1 MVALDELKEFSLSE
15 ASVQLWVFKK
25 STRGGQPVFTGR
37 WVDTTDDLDAAM
49 RQAVANERARIT
61 EVQEYGLL
69 TQANEGSA
77 LSIGTVETHAGLV
90 LDQANAAVD
99 RKKVRDLKAI
109 QNTEFYA
116 IKLVVGDRALY
127 AVRKADASWRTKRRL
142 QSISVYFSDHTLGLV
157 TDPGFSISRNVDF
170 FVVGDKILISSK
182 PNFESVLGYKAAH
195 VEDFKLLREESE
207 FSSVFTSLEALLQH
221 VGENKIQL
229 RRASAIRQK
238 GHYKDPVFMANLRQN
253 AALFGLSITFDE
265 EGKIIPTMENCQDII
280 QALLD
285 HRLQSGFSRNIYD
298 VQDTSNVNVT

>member
-1 MVALDELKEFSLSE
+1 MTTLNELKEFSLSE

-25 STRGGQPVFTGR
+25 STREGQPIFTGR

-49 RQAVANERARIT
+49 REAVTNERARIT
-61 EVQEYGLL
+61 EVHEYGLL
-69 TQANEGSA
+69 TQTNEGSA

-90 LDQANAAVD
+90 LGQASAAID
-99 RKKVRDLKAI
+99 TKKVRNLKDI

-116 IKLVVGDRALY
+116 IKLISSDKAIY
-127 AVRKADASWRTKRRL
+127 AVRKADASWRAKRRL

-170 FVVGDKILISSK
+170 FVVGDKIFISSK
-182 PNFESVLGYKAAH
+182 ANFESVLSYKAAH
-195 VEDFKLLREESE
+195 VEDFKLLREENE
-207 FSSVFTSLEALLQH
+207 FSGVFTDLDALLQH
-221 VGENKIQL
+221 IGENKIQL

-265 EGKIIPTMENCQDII
+265 EGRIIPTMENCQDII

-298 VQDTSNVNVT
+298 VQDTANVNVT